1 MAALIDP
8 TLHTELIE
16 LQRAVVTATE
26 RLYAL
31 PREEPAGPLREEVRQ
46 AAAARDAALHTS
58 GLVSEHGYHQAS
70 QALKNAAKA
79 ARAEPPPADGP
90 QPH

>member
-1 MAALIDP
+1 MAATLIDP

-16 LQRAVVTATE
+16 LQRAVFTATE

-46 AAAARDAALHTS
+46 AAAARDTALHAS
-58 GLVSEHGYHQAS
+58 GLVGEHGYHQAS
-70 QALKNAAKA
+70 QALKNTAKS
-79 ARAEPPPADGP
+79 
-90 QPH
+90 